1 MRIVLFDICGTL
13 YKSNTTYD
21 FLKFYFRRKNGL
33 KGFLLAV
40 LLSRSFNAIWL
51 IIHLLLPSWDIRAFL
66 ISFIKGE
73 PVSEVEPAARQ
84 FVNEFLR
91 QRERSVMAR
100 LKEYKEGD
108 VDTIVLCSSSIEPVV
123 RAIAS
128 DLNVEVYGCSR
139 LEVESGAYTG
149 RLAFDL
155 QGKKHEWVDRSFNLA
170 NFSEVI
176 CFSDN
181 LEDLP
186 LMVRAD
192 KRFVVAKEKRKEYWK
207 KHIKDV
213 EFVE

>member
-21 FLKFYFRRKNGL
+21 FLKFYFRRKNRL

-40 LLSRSFNAIWL
+40 VLARPFNAIWL
-51 IIHLLLPSWDIRAFL
+51 VIHYLFPSWDIRAFL
-66 ISFIKGE
+66 ISFIKGQ
-73 PVSEVEPAARQ
+73 PVSEVEPVARL
-84 FVNEFLR
+84 FVIEFLR
-91 QRERSVMAR
+91 QRERSVMTR
-100 LKEYKEGD
+100 LKEYKEGGAD
-108 VDTIVLCSSSIEPVV
+108 KIVLCSSSIEPVV
-123 RAIAS
+123 QAIAS
-128 DLNVEVYGCSR
+128 DLKVDVYGCSR
-139 LEVESGAYTG
+139 LEVESGVYTG
-149 RLAFDL
+149 KLVFDL

-170 NFSEVI
+170 DFSEVV

-186 LMVRAD
+186 LLARAD
-192 KRFVVAKEKRKEYWK
+192 KRFIIAKEKRKQYWK